1 MKRQMRQVSVEA
13 TDEGMIVL
21 RQEINDINGEADPE
35 VELSADQAPLVAAWI
50 LEACGQDSE
59 GGEGPRETVPAMFYA
74 DGPAD
79 AEDLSVIHNGQGM
92 VVLRIGEKHFI
103 EISPSM
109 AKRLREQLS
118 VAIRSALTEMLRPD
132 GEA

>member
-1 MKRQMRQVSVEA
+1 MRRQMRPVSVDA
-13 TDEGMIVL
+13 TENGMIVL
-21 RQEINDINGEADPE
+21 SQEINDINGEPDPTIE
-35 VELSADQAPLVAAWI
+35 ISADQAPLLAAWI
-50 LEACGQDSE
+50 VEAS
-59 GGEGPRETVPAMFYA
+59 GEEPKADEREQGTVPAMFYA

-79 AEDLSVIHNGQGM
+79 PEELSAFHNGQGM
-92 VVLRIGEKHFI
+92 VVLRIGEKHFL

-132 GEA
+132 SEA

>member
-1 MKRQMRQVSVEA
+1 MTHSTASSQQSHPSEQCSIYVSGGPTFRVLSGPGALRGRIRESGSALGDRAQEA
-13 TDEGMIVL
+13 
-21 RQEINDINGEADPE
+21 
-35 VELSADQAPLVAAWI
+35 
-50 LEACGQDSE
+50 
-59 GGEGPRETVPAMFYA
+59 VPAMFYA

-79 AEDLSVIHNGQGM
+79 SEELSAFHNGQGM
-92 VVLRIGEKHFI
+92 VILRIGEKHFL

-132 GEA
+132 SEA